1 MPTIESDDFTLGKL
15 FNDFY
20 VVLDYQREYV
30 WKEEHVTAFLNDIY
44 REFSANN
51 SGSIS
56 EYFIGSIIVCPRD
69 KDVYELID
77 GQQRMTTAYLV
88 LCAIRD
94 YRQKIKQ
101 DEPIDSLKNL
111 IASTYTDDEG
121 NDESRNRVELQ
132 YEDSR
137 GILEKIALQQ
147 EFDKISGTNSVRNIK
162 NAYELILNFL
172 YTEFGQDDEAVQKVK
187 KFYAYFIKNV
197 KIIRLE
203 TPNMAQA
210 MTVFATINNR
220 GVGLDA
226 MDLLKNLM
234 FMQVKDKEFNRL
246 KNKWKKMI
254 DILFE
259 ADERPLRFLRYF
271 ILARYDAGER
281 LREDGIYEWFS
292 ENKDKCGYSKK
303 SIDFVDNLFK
313 SAKAFVNFKNG
324 KDAADIPNRYLVNIG
339 YFSTRQ
345 HLMLL
350 LAGQHLPTE
359 FFTELCRHL
368 ENLLFVYMITREGT
382 NKLEKLFT
390 LWTAKLRQVKDKAA
404 LDTFIAEN
412 VQLAKQKLD
421 ERFELAFHKMDE
433 SSVQRKKMMQ
443 YILAKLTQYVD
454 ERAWGSSGASAELKT
469 YINKDVAIEHILPQN
484 LPDEIKYSFDKPS
497 EIERYI
503 KRLGNLT
510 LLEQTIN
517 SAIGNKPFELK
528 KQVYPESKF
537 LITKSISKQVSVG
550 IDTAVDRAVKDLK
563 SFEEWNSRSIES
575 RQEMLTKL
583 ARKVWDMP

>member
-1 MPTIESDDFTLGKL
+1 
-15 FNDFY
+15 
-20 VVLDYQREYV
+20 
-30 WKEEHVTAFLNDIY
+30 
-44 REFSANN
+44 
-51 SGSIS
+51 
-56 EYFIGSIIVCPRD
+56 
-69 KDVYELID
+69 
-77 GQQRMTTAYLV
+77 
-88 LCAIRD
+88 
-94 YRQKIKQ
+94 
-101 DEPIDSLKNL
+101 
-111 IASTYTDDEG
+111 
-121 NDESRNRVELQ
+121 
-132 YEDSR
+132 
-137 GILEKIALQQ
+137 
-147 EFDKISGTNSVRNIK
+147 
-162 NAYELILNFL
+162 
-172 YTEFGQDDEAVQKVK
+172 
-187 KFYAYFIKNV
+187 
-197 KIIRLE
+197 
-203 TPNMAQA
+203 
-210 MTVFATINNR
+210 
-220 GVGLDA
+220 
-226 MDLLKNLM
+226 
-234 FMQVKDKEFNRL
+234 
-246 KNKWKKMI
+246 
-254 DILFE
+254 
-259 ADERPLRFLRYF
+259 
-271 ILARYDAGER
+271 
-281 LREDGIYEWFS
+281 
-292 ENKDKCGYSKK
+292 
-303 SIDFVDNLFK
+303 
-313 SAKAFVNFKNG
+313 
-324 KDAADIPNRYLVNIG
+324 
-339 YFSTRQ
+339 
-345 HLMLL
+345 
-350 LAGQHLPTE
+350 
-359 FFTELCRHL
+359 
-368 ENLLFVYMITREGT
+368 MITREGT